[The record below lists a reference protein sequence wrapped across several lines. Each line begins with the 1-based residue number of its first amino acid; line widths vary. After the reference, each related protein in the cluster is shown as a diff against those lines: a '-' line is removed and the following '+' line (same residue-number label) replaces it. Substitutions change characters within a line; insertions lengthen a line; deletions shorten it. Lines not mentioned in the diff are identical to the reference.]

1 MFRDNFYHGTLCR
14 AFKRWFNRMG
24 MPTDIFQ
31 PEERSGKPVDQLWES
46 LPTWLRQRLCA
57 IDSADQASL
66 LVRCGGAVA
75 FALVGLWLRAELAPL
90 LQSRHTFPMFAL
102 MNVLAARYCGFYPSL
117 LSLVIGFLGV
127 RYLFVDPR
135 GSVLLVGLSM
145 QYGAAVFFGSSLLMQ
160 KVVAYGRSGQNR
172 ARQSTVRLQAA
183 TVELAQQASILRRL
197 IAVQENEKQML
208 CHEFHDGLIQYAVGA
223 LMICESY
230 QARSTAHSAAD
241 TQEIEYA
248 AASLRKGIEDG
259 RRAIRGI
266 RPAVLDDVGLSAAI
280 EEILAD
286 WIDPSMGVT
295 LTIDPQTNRLP
306 PELQTTLYRITQEA
320 LANVRKH
327 SHSKTVSIGL
337 FVSDTCVQLKVQDA
351 GDGFEPDTT
360 KTGGFGLLGMK
371 ERAKLAGGEV
381 RIVSKRGSGTTVICT
396 VPLECPA

>member
-1 MFRDNFYHGTLCR
+1 MARE
-14 AFKRWFNRMG
+14 
-24 MPTDIFQ
+24 TDSFQ
-31 PEERSGKPVDQLWES
+31 PEDPHAKPVERFWGR
-46 LPTWLRQRLCA
+46 LPPWLRRLLCA
-57 IDSADQASL
+57 IDSADQSSL
-66 LVRCGGAVA
+66 LIRCGVAIA
-75 FALVGLWLRAELAPL
+75 FAMVGLWWRAELAPL
-90 LQSRHTFPMFAL
+90 LQSRHTFPLFAL
-102 MNVLAARYCGFYPSL
+102 ANVLAARYCGFYPSL
-117 LSLVIGFLGV
+117 LSLVIGFWGV

-135 GSVLLVGLSM
+135 GSFLLVGPSM

-160 KVVAYGRSGQNR
+160 SVVAYGRSGQNG
-172 ARQSTVRLQAA
+172 ARQSAARLEAV
-183 TVELAQQASILRRL
+183 TVELAQQATILRRL
-197 IAVQENEKQML
+197 IAVQENEKQTL

-241 TQEIEYA
+241 TRDIEYA
-248 AASLRKGIEDG
+248 ASSLRKGIEDG
-259 RRAIRGI
+259 RRVIRGI

-286 WIDPSMGVT
+286 WTDPSLHVT
-295 LTIDPQTNRLP
+295 VTIDPQANRLP

-337 FVSDTCVQLKVQDA
+337 FVSDTLVQLKVQDT
-351 GDGFEPDTT
+351 GDGFEPDNT

-381 RIVSKRGSGTTVICT
+381 RIVSRRGAGTTVICT
-396 VPLECPA
+396 VPLEYQA

>member
-1 MFRDNFYHGTLCR
+1 M
-14 AFKRWFNRMG
+14 
-24 MPTDIFQ
+24 
-31 PEERSGKPVDQLWES
+31 
-46 LPTWLRQRLCA
+46 LCA
-57 IDSADQASL
+57 IDSADQSSVL
-66 LVRCGGAVA
+66 NRCGVA
-75 FALVGLWLRAELAPL
+75 ITLAMVGLWWRSELTVVL
-90 LQSRHTFPMFAL
+90 ESRQTFPLFAL
-102 MNVLAARYCGFYPSL
+102 ANVLAARYCGFYPSL
-117 LSLVIGFLGV
+117 LSLVFGFLGV

-135 GSVLLVGLSM
+135 GSFLLVGPSM

-160 KVVAYGRSGQNR
+160 SVVAYGRSGQNR
-172 ARQSTVRLQAA
+172 ARQSAARLEAA
-183 TVELAQQASILRRL
+183 TVELAQQATILRRL
-197 IAVQENEKQML
+197 IAVQENEKQTL

-241 TQEIEYA
+241 TRDIEYA
-248 AASLRKGIEDG
+248 AESLRKGIEDG

-286 WIDPSMGVT
+286 WTDPSMQVT
-295 LTIDPQTNRLP
+295 LTIDPQANRLP

-320 LANVRKH
+320 LANVWKH

-337 FVSDTCVQLKVQDA
+337 FVSDTSVQLKIQDT
-351 GDGFEPDTT
+351 GDGFEPDNT

-381 RIVSKRGSGTTVICT
+381 RIVSRRGAGTTVICT
-396 VPLECPA
+396 APLEQQT

>member
-1 MFRDNFYHGTLCR
+1 
-14 AFKRWFNRMG
+14 MG
-24 MPTDIFQ
+24 IQTDSFQ
-31 PEERSGKPVDQLWES
+31 PEDPHVKPGERFWGR
-46 LPTWLRQRLCA
+46 LPPWLRRMLCV
-57 IDSADQASL
+57 IDSADQSSVL
-66 LVRCGGAVA
+66 NRCGLAIA
-75 FALVGLWLRAELAPL
+75 FAMVGLWWRAELAPL
-90 LQSRHTFPMFAL
+90 LQSRHTFPLFAL
-102 MNVLAARYCGFYPSL
+102 ANVLAARYCGFYPSL
-117 LSLVIGFLGV
+117 LSLVFGFLGV

-135 GSVLLVGLSM
+135 GSFLLVGPSM

-160 KVVAYGRSGQNR
+160 SVVAYGRSGQNR
-172 ARQSTVRLQAA
+172 ARQSAARLQAA
-183 TVELAQQASILRRL
+183 TVELAQQATILRRL
-197 IAVQENEKQML
+197 IAVQENEKQTL

-241 TQEIEYA
+241 TRDIEYA
-248 AASLRKGIEDG
+248 AESLRKGIEDG

-286 WIDPSMGVT
+286 WTDPSMQVT
-295 LTIDPQTNRLP
+295 LTIDPQANRLP

-320 LANVRKH
+320 LANVWKH

-337 FVSDTCVQLKVQDA
+337 FVSDTSVQLKIQDT
-351 GDGFEPDTT
+351 GDGFEPDNT

-381 RIVSKRGSGTTVICT
+381 RIVSRRGAGTTVICT
-396 VPLECPA
+396 APLEQQT

>member
-1 MFRDNFYHGTLCR
+1 MARE
-14 AFKRWFNRMG
+14 
-24 MPTDIFQ
+24 TDSFQ
-31 PEERSGKPVDQLWES
+31 PEDPHAKPVERFWGR
-46 LPTWLRQRLCA
+46 LPPWLRRLLCA
-57 IDSADQASL
+57 IDSADQSSL
-66 LVRCGGAVA
+66 LNRCGMAIA
-75 FALVGLWLRAELAPL
+75 FAMVGLWWRAELAPL
-90 LQSRHTFPMFAL
+90 LQSRHTFPLFAL
-102 MNVLAARYCGFYPSL
+102 ANVLAALYCGFYPSL
-117 LSLVIGFLGV
+117 LSLVIGFWGV

-135 GSVLLVGLSM
+135 GSFLLVGPSM

-160 KVVAYGRSGQNR
+160 SVVAYGRSGQNG
-172 ARQSTVRLQAA
+172 ARQSAARLEAV
-183 TVELAQQASILRRL
+183 TVELAQQATILRRL
-197 IAVQENEKQML
+197 IAVQENEKQTL

-241 TQEIEYA
+241 TRDIEYA
-248 AASLRKGIEDG
+248 ASSLRKGIEDG
-259 RRAIRGI
+259 RRVIRGI

-286 WIDPSMGVT
+286 WTDPSLHVT
-295 LTIDPQTNRLP
+295 VTIDPQANRLP

-337 FVSDTCVQLKVQDA
+337 FVSDTLVQLKVQDT
-351 GDGFEPDTT
+351 GDGFEPDNT

-381 RIVSKRGSGTTVICT
+381 RIVSRRGAGTTVICT
-396 VPLECPA
+396 VPLEYQA

>member
-1 MFRDNFYHGTLCR
+1 MARE
-14 AFKRWFNRMG
+14 
-24 MPTDIFQ
+24 TDSFQ
-31 PEERSGKPVDQLWES
+31 PEDPHAKPVERFWGR
-46 LPTWLRQRLCA
+46 LPPWLRRLLCA
-57 IDSADQASL
+57 IDSADQSSL
-66 LVRCGGAVA
+66 LIRCGVAIA
-75 FALVGLWLRAELAPL
+75 FAMVGLWWRAELAPL
-90 LQSRHTFPMFAL
+90 LQSRHTFPLFAL
-102 MNVLAARYCGFYPSL
+102 ANVLAARYCGFYPSL
-117 LSLVIGFLGV
+117 LSLVIGFWGV

-135 GSVLLVGLSM
+135 GSFLLVGPSM

-160 KVVAYGRSGQNR
+160 SVVAYGRSGQNR
-172 ARQSTVRLQAA
+172 ARQSAARLEAV
-183 TVELAQQASILRRL
+183 TVELAQQATILRRL
-197 IAVQENEKQML
+197 IAVQENEKQTL

-241 TQEIEYA
+241 TRDIEYA
-248 AASLRKGIEDG
+248 ASSLRKGIEDG
-259 RRAIRGI
+259 RRVIRGI

-286 WIDPSMGVT
+286 WTDPSLHVT
-295 LTIDPQTNRLP
+295 VTIDPQANRLP

-337 FVSDTCVQLKVQDA
+337 FVSDTLVQLKVQDT
-351 GDGFEPDTT
+351 GDGFEPDNT

-381 RIVSKRGSGTTVICT
+381 RIVSRRGAGTTVICT
-396 VPLECPA
+396 VPLEYQA

>member
-1 MFRDNFYHGTLCR
+1 MVIE
-14 AFKRWFNRMG
+14 
-24 MPTDIFQ
+24 TDSFQ
-31 PEERSGKPVDQLWES
+31 PEDPHAKPVEPFWGR
-46 LPTWLRQRLCA
+46 LPPWLRRLLCA
-57 IDSADQASL
+57 IDSADQSSL
-66 LVRCGGAVA
+66 LIRCGVAIA
-75 FALVGLWLRAELAPL
+75 FAMVGLWWRAELAPL
-90 LQSRHTFPMFAL
+90 LQSRHTFPLFAL
-102 MNVLAARYCGFYPSL
+102 ANVLAARYCGFYPSL
-117 LSLVIGFLGV
+117 LSLVIGFWGV

-135 GSVLLVGLSM
+135 GSFLLVGPSM

-160 KVVAYGRSGQNR
+160 SVVAYGRSGQNG
-172 ARQSTVRLQAA
+172 ARQSAARLEAV
-183 TVELAQQASILRRL
+183 TVELAQQATILRRL
-197 IAVQENEKQML
+197 IAVQENEKQTL

-241 TQEIEYA
+241 TRDIEYA
-248 AASLRKGIEDG
+248 ASSLRKGIEDG
-259 RRAIRGI
+259 RRVIRGI

-286 WIDPSMGVT
+286 WTDPSLHVT
-295 LTIDPQTNRLP
+295 VTIDPQANRLP

-337 FVSDTCVQLKVQDA
+337 FVSDTLVQLKVQDT
-351 GDGFEPDTT
+351 GDGFEPDNT

-381 RIVSKRGSGTTVICT
+381 RIVSRRGAGTTVICT
-396 VPLECPA
+396 VPLEYQA

>member
-1 MFRDNFYHGTLCR
+1 MARE
-14 AFKRWFNRMG
+14 
-24 MPTDIFQ
+24 TDSFQ
-31 PEERSGKPVDQLWES
+31 PEDPHAKPVERFWGR
-46 LPTWLRQRLCA
+46 LPPWLRRLLCA
-57 IDSADQASL
+57 IDSADQSSL
-66 LVRCGGAVA
+66 LIRCGVAIA
-75 FALVGLWLRAELAPL
+75 FAMVGLWWRAELAPL
-90 LQSRHTFPMFAL
+90 LQSRHTFPLFAL
-102 MNVLAARYCGFYPSL
+102 ANVLAARYCGFYPSL
-117 LSLVIGFLGV
+117 LSLAIGFWGV

-135 GSVLLVGLSM
+135 GSFLLVGPSM

-160 KVVAYGRSGQNR
+160 SVVAYGRSGQNG
-172 ARQSTVRLQAA
+172 ARQSAARLEAV
-183 TVELAQQASILRRL
+183 TVELAQQATILRRL
-197 IAVQENEKQML
+197 IAVQENEKQTL

-241 TQEIEYA
+241 TRDIEYA
-248 AASLRKGIEDG
+248 ASSLRKGIEDG
-259 RRAIRGI
+259 RRVIRGI

-286 WIDPSMGVT
+286 WTDPSLHVT
-295 LTIDPQTNRLP
+295 VTIDPQANRLP

-337 FVSDTCVQLKVQDA
+337 FVSDTLVQLKVQDT
-351 GDGFEPDTT
+351 GDGFEPDNT

-381 RIVSKRGSGTTVICT
+381 RIVSRRGAGTTVICT
-396 VPLECPA
+396 VPLEYQA